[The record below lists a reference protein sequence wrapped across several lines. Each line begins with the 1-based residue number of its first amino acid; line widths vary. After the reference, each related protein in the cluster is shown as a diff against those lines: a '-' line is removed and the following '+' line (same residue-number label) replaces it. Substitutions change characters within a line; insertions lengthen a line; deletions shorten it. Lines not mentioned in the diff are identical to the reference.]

1 MHIPTRDEIQHNT
14 IEYLRTAGGTRPDL
28 RVVDLPTGK
37 IVVKD
42 FKKSSPAF
50 GRIIGPI
57 LIYRER
63 CALSKL
69 IGVKGVPQLIGRID
83 RYAFA
88 MEYLPG
94 ASLDRKIDKSPN
106 NEFYKDL
113 AGVVDDIHARGV
125 AHCDL
130 YSRGNVIFGDDGQ
143 PYIVD
148 FAACVLRGGK
158 LNFFM
163 RALFNQFVRADEKA
177 VLRIKRRLS
186 PNLLTEEERQEL
198 DTPLP
203 LDRPARAFS
212 TFFRKTIRLFFVKK
226 QQ

>member
-1 MHIPTRDEIQHNT
+1 MRI
-14 IEYLRTAGGTRPDL
+14 
-28 RVVDLPTGK
+28 VDLPTGR

-42 FKKSSPAF
+42 FKKSSLAF
-50 GRIIGPI
+50 SLLIGPV
-57 LIYRER
+57 LTYRER

-69 IGVKGVPQLIGRID
+69 VGVKGVPQLIGRID

-94 ASLDRKIDKSPN
+94 TSLDRQIDKSPGE
-106 NEFYKDL
+106 EFYKDL
-113 AGVVDDIHARGV
+113 ARVVDNIHSRGV

-130 YSRGNVIFGDDGQ
+130 YSRGNVILGDDGQ

-158 LNFFM
+158 LNILM
-163 RALFNQFVRADEKA
+163 RTLFNQFVRADEKA

-186 PNLLTEEERQEL
+186 PGLLTKEEKQEL

-212 TFFRKTIRLFFVKK
+212 TFFRSTIRFLFVKK
-226 QQ
+226 RQ